1 MKPRCVAHNDTILP
15 LHPMTLREDKICIR
29 HVSEAEEGRKI
40 KMCALMT
47 GAHLLANTPF
57 AITEAIHPKGCPKE
71 WGLQGHPL
79 AAPNNLYYP

>member
-1 MKPRCVAHNDTILP
+1 
-15 LHPMTLREDKICIR
+15 
-29 HVSEAEEGRKI
+29 
-40 KMCALMT
+40 MCALMT